1 MENKRK
7 RITIH
12 IVNKLKKAIELVA
25 KPQYV
30 THDTISKNLCT
41 IRMSR
46 RTVKLDKAV
55 YVGFTIL
62 DLSKLFMYQFYY
74 DRMKKLYADSCELL
88 FTDTD
93 SLCFEIQTDDVYR
106 DLLPHLDDFDMS
118 DYDRTKFDKSDS
130 RYHLCSTKNKKVIGK
145 LHDEAN
151 GNILTSFIGVG
162 SKAYS
167 IVGLNNLSKNAC
179 KGVPKFLKK
188 RELNHQLYTK
198 VLEDQTKY
206 YCFFK
211 QIRSKKHKLSTVDV
225 VKAALHGFDSKRFIL
240 NDGIHTLSYYH
251 YAINNY
257 KN

>member
-7 RITIH
+7 RMTIH

-30 THDTISKNLCT
+30 THDIINKNLCT

-62 DLSKLFMYQFYY
+62 DLSKLFMYKFYY
-74 DRMKKLYADSCELL
+74 ERMKKLYADSCELL

-93 SLCFEIQTDDVYR
+93 SLCFEINTDDVYG
-106 DLLPHLDDFDMS
+106 DLLQYIDDFDMS
-118 DYDRTKFDKSDS
+118 DYDKSKFAKTDS
-130 RYHLCSTKNKKVIGK
+130 RYHLCSSKNKKVIGK
-145 LHDEAN
+145 LHDEVN
-151 GNILTSFIGVG
+151 GEILTSFIGVG

-167 IVGLNNLSKNAC
+167 LVGENSISKSAC

-188 RELNHQLYTK
+188 RELNHELYTK
-198 VLEDQTKY
+198 VLDEQTKY
-206 YCFFK
+206 YCYFK
-211 QIRSKKHKLSTVDV
+211 QIRSKKHKLSTVDI
-225 VKAALHGFDSKRFIL
+225 VKAALHGFDSKRFVL
-240 NDGIHTLSYYH
+240 SDGIHTLSYFH
-251 YAINNY
+251 YALDNY
-257 KN
+257 NV